1 MFLDRQDTRGPTL
14 PPPAELPPDREPPA
28 SVGKT
33 VQQGATRQAGRA
45 LCNFILVKK
54 IMGMGILV
62 EYLVKEVLANT
73 QYFSVMCV
81 CCF

>member
-1 MFLDRQDTRGPTL
+1 MFLDQRDTRERTL
-14 PPPAELPPDREPPA
+14 PPPAELPPDRGPPA

-33 VQQGATRQAGRA
+33 VQQGAIPQAGRS

-62 EYLVKEVLANT
+62 KFLVKEVLAYK
-73 QYFSVMCV
+73 Q
-81 CCF
+81 